1 MWAKWVLDG
10 RSCAIESAH
19 DVPECPLG
27 APIERTKTGIRFPAP
42 PLRSPGHPGA
52 FFFSDAWARNP
63 GVQRILAVVRAL
75 RDVARAARG
84 VSKAELARR
93 LSVKPE
99 IIRRLRRWLGLLRA
113 GRALRRSHAMGLLT
127 FGLNVTLDGCIDHTQ
142 GIVDDE
148 LHDYWTQLMDQSG
161 AMLFGRNT
169 YELMEGAWPAVARDE
184 KAPRA
189 MREWARKLEAKAKYV
204 VSGSRSD
211 FPWQNTIKVEGDLRE
226 AISALKARTER
237 GVLVGAPRLAAALE
251 ELGLID
257 EYRLVVHP
265 IISGR
270 GPTLFHGLSSARQ
283 LELLSTQRFESG
295 VQALHFRRKAG

>member
-1 MWAKWVLDG
+1 MSYPFD
-10 RSCAIESAH
+10 ES
-19 DVPECPLG
+19 
-27 APIERTKTGIRFPAP
+27 
-42 PLRSPGHPGA
+42 
-52 FFFSDAWARNP
+52 
-63 GVQRILAVVRAL
+63 
-75 RDVARAARG
+75 RG
-84 VSKAELARR
+84 VSPAMVSSFCAQCAADPGDGFDGVEF
-93 LSVKPE
+93 
-99 IIRRLRRWLGLLRA
+99 LRA
-113 GRALRRSHAMGLLT
+113 DTHRGWGIASMAGGCCALGAVFVESHAMGLLT

-142 GIVDDE
+142 GIADDE

-189 MREWARKLEAKAKYV
+189 MREWAQKLEAKAKYV

-226 AISALKARTER
+226 AISALKAKTER
-237 GVLVGAPRLAAALE
+237 GVLVGAPKLAAALE

-257 EYRLVVHP
+257 EYRIVVHP

-270 GPTLFHGLSSARQ
+270 GPTLFHGLSSARH
-283 LELLSTQRFESG
+283 LELLSTQRFKSG

>member
-1 MWAKWVLDG
+1 MRLLRTQRPVRLRSTSIPEAAVGKFRIERGICLDG
-10 RSCAIESAH
+10 SGCCA
-19 DVPECPLG
+19 LG
-27 APIERTKTGIRFPAP
+27 VLFVE
-42 PLRSPGHPGA
+42 
-52 FFFSDAWARNP
+52 
-63 GVQRILAVVRAL
+63 
-75 RDVARAARG
+75 
-84 VSKAELARR
+84 
-93 LSVKPE
+93 
-99 IIRRLRRWLGLLRA
+99 
-113 GRALRRSHAMGLLT
+113 SHAMGLLT

-189 MREWARKLEAKAKYV
+189 MREWAQKLEAKAKYV

-226 AISALKARTER
+226 AISALNAKTER
-237 GVLVGAPRLAAALE
+237 GVLVGAPKLSAALE

-257 EYRLVVHP
+257 EYRIVLHP

-270 GPTLFHGLSSARQ
+270 GPTLFHGLSSARH
-283 LELLSTQRFESG
+283 LELLSTQRFKSG